1 MNKELSKAT
10 MTRNRLRKKF
20 LRKRSAE
27 NRENFN
33 KQQKT
38 DDCPFIIGILIKSF
52 GNTSDK
58 SSQLLALWKIEN
70 FVF

>member
-10 MTRNRLRKKF
+10 MARNRLRKKF

-58 SSQLLALWKIEN
+58 SSQLLAL
-70 FVF
+70 

>member
-10 MTRNRLRKKF
+10 MTKNRLRKKF

-58 SSQLLALWKIEN
+58 SSQLLAL
-70 FVF
+70 

>member
-20 LRKRSAE
+20 LRKRNAE

-58 SSQLLALWKIEN
+58 SSQLLAL
-70 FVF
+70 

>member
-58 SSQLLALWKIEN
+58 SSQLLAL
-70 FVF
+70 

>member
-10 MTRNRLRKKF
+10 MTKNRLRKKF

-52 GNTSDK
+52 GNASDK
-58 SSQLLALWKIEN
+58 SSQLLAL
-70 FVF
+70 

>member
-10 MTRNRLRKKF
+10 MTKNRLRKKF

-52 GNTSDK
+52 GNTSE
-58 SSQLLALWKIEN
+58 SSQLLAL
-70 FVF
+70 